1 MAIQKLKLIIKEN
14 AVQHAYNHS
23 KQTINHGAIYEN
35 IEPFIMVTNAL
46 PLITKQMYKFLD
58 HT

>member
-1 MAIQKLKLIIKEN
+1 MHTITL
-14 AVQHAYNHS
+14 